1 MDPLTALSLASSVV
15 QFIDFGLK
23 ILERGTEIKRSVDGA
38 VAQNEAIE
46 DTTRDL
52 QNLLMKLRIQPQTS
66 TGASLIPEQV
76 SLERL
81 VKGCEETG
89 SQLLT
94 KLETLKSRSKGRW
107 NTIRAALIS
116 AWSEKDVQE
125 IFERLKTYQRELSL
139 NVLVSLR

>member
-1 MDPLTALSLASSVV
+1 L
-15 QFIDFGLK
+15 
-23 ILERGTEIKRSVDGA
+23 
-38 VAQNEAIE
+38 
-46 DTTRDL
+46 
-52 QNLLMKLRIQPQTS
+52 KLRIQPQAS
-66 TGASLIPEQV
+66 TGTALIPEQI

-81 VKGCEETG
+81 VKGCEETA

-94 KLETLKSRSKGRW
+94 KLETLKPRSKRGW

-125 IFERLKTYQRELSL
+125 ISERLTTYQRELSL

>member
-23 ILERGTEIKRSVDGA
+23 ILERGAEIKRSADGA

-46 DTTRDL
+46 DATRDL
-52 QNLLMKLRIQPQTS
+52 QNLLLKLRIQPQAS
-66 TGASLIPEQV
+66 TGTSLIQEQV

-116 AWSEKDVQE
+116 AWSEKYVQE
-125 IFERLKTYQRELSL
+125 IFERLTTYQRELSL